1 MNDMCFFLAFCLF
14 CPALKC
20 RQLMWFATMTIAP
33 VGAAFGVPVLALAV
47 RRYTHRRCHRMP
59 LPKTRTFGAFGGQVL
74 MILRNVVNR
83 TVDFEVWDLK
93 CSERGETGVLMIWQG
108 ESGLCIFLL
117 LLYAMPG
124 MFVGKCSHQRRARR
138 DAGWSRDPWSTSV
151 ELRTPKALSNLS
163 IEVRISWMRMV
174 LGLSFSCR
182 HWVSWYLDVSV
193 AIPQS
198 VQYWWAICDQGV
210 LCVLSTLWLHRSL
223 SVTFR
228 SSLICPWRC
237 GATGRFITVIL
248 NQKPNIKMSRCM
260 NLRSVSEFHPPNQNG
275 VAGSWVLQVQTGLLY
290 SLNLS

>member
-1 MNDMCFFLAFCLF
+1 
-14 CPALKC
+14 
-20 RQLMWFATMTIAP
+20 
-33 VGAAFGVPVLALAV
+33 
-47 RRYTHRRCHRMP
+47 
-59 LPKTRTFGAFGGQVL
+59 
-74 MILRNVVNR
+74 
-83 TVDFEVWDLK
+83 
-93 CSERGETGVLMIWQG
+93 MIWQG

-151 ELRTPKALSNLS
+151 ELRTPKAFVEFVDWS

-210 LCVLSTLWLHRSL
+210 LCVLSTLWSHRSL

-237 GATGRFITVIL
+237 GATEKRTGRFITVIL
-248 NQKPNIKMSRCM
+248 NQKPNICLVAWISVLFR
-260 NLRSVSEFHPPNQNG
+260 NFILRTRTVWQDREYCKFKP
-275 VAGSWVLQVQTGLLY
+275 GSSTALTSAKICNCTGMDMLRVF
-290 SLNLS
+290 SMEAARWRWWMFG